1 MNKVVHFEIPAED
14 VARAQK
20 FYKTVFDWKINNV
33 PEMDYTILYTT
44 ETDEK
49 THMIKELGAI
59 NGGMMKRQRPV
70 MSPVITID
78 VPDIEDAQ
86 MSIEE
91 NGGKIIQERMAVG
104 DMGFSAYFE
113 DSEGN
118 LMGLWEN
125 AKKM

>member
-1 MNKVVHFEIPAED
+1 MNRVVHFEIPAED

-49 THMIKELGAI
+49 TRMIKEPGAI

-70 MSPVITID
+70 MSPVITISVD
-78 VPDIEDAQ
+78 DIEDAQ
-86 MSIEE
+86 MNIEE
-91 NGGKIIQERMAVG
+91 NGGKVIQERMAVG